1 MDQGDIKWVR
11 LAKTT
16 DFQSTRWRSYSVM
29 ARKVG
34 IVKRPDGTFYA
45 IEVSCKHQNWD
56 LTTGAL
62 EGDIATCP
70 RHFWKYNIATG
81 ECLTHDST
89 RLRPYALKVENDDI
103 FVSLLPIES

>member
-1 MDQGDIKWVR
+1 MDSDTIKWVK
-11 LAKTT
+11 LAHVR
-16 DFQSTRWRSYSVM
+16 DFQQTRWRSYSVL

-62 EGDIATCP
+62 EGDIVTCP
-70 RHFWKYNIATG
+70 RHHWKYNIATG

-89 RLRPYALKVENDDI
+89 LLRRYALKVEDDTI
-103 FVSLLPIES
+103 YVSLTPVED